1 MNLKKMHVIGIALL
15 IVLSLL
21 SMVTMARTIVFVGT
35 GVLTITVE
43 GNTTTINCDS
53 SSSAECKAVV
63 EIKPSVQ

>member
-1 MNLKKMHVIGIALL
+1 MSLKKVQVIGIALL

-35 GVLTITVE
+35 GVLTITIE
-43 GNTTTINCDS
+43 GNTTIVNCDS
-53 SSSAECKAVV
+53 SSSAVCKAVV